1 MDKDIEIINV
11 RLPDEIV
18 KWLDILVE
26 KKVYRNRSEAIREF
40 AREYALKHNSSIN
53 TTNNSGGS
61 F

>member
-40 AREYALKHNSSIN
+40 AREYALKYNISNS
-53 TTNNSGGS
+53 NNRGGN